1 MARFNQSGDKCFRLG
16 SRSRVYRRSPCMFIS
31 LARSPSIGIE
41 STSHQS
47 KVRFLLADRTA
58 RHHFKRNFLINF
70 VGHEDIVLGQTS
82 RYSSSLRH
90 MLRVLSPFFVT
101 LACNKYLWSHSC
113 RCLPGN
119 RRFIVLQLERGRLN
133 LD

>member
-1 MARFNQSGDKCFRLG
+1 MHVYQSG
-16 SRSRVYRRSPCMFIS
+16 
-31 LARSPSIGIE
+31 SPSIGIE

-82 RYSSSLRH
+82 RYSLSSPH
-90 MLRVLSPFFVT
+90 AS
-101 LACNKYLWSHSC
+101 SS
-113 RCLPGN
+113 
-119 RRFIVLQLERGRLN
+119 FIVFCYSRAINIFGRILVGVYQKIADSSFSNSNGKLN